1 MNMWCVQISFEGG
14 KIKKKRRS
22 NKLMLLRSQT
32 LPFLLFQT
40 SVSILSMSIQ
50 PLAPYVHSGSVVF

>member
-1 MNMWCVQISFEGG
+1 MWCVQKSFYGE
-14 KIKKKRRS
+14 KNKETKKKKS

-40 SVSILSMSIQ
+40 SVCILSIFIQ
-50 PLAPYVHSGSVVF
+50 PLAPYVNSLVL